1 MKQKSQ
7 NRRYKGVVV
16 AADRCIDPKKHYNL
30 LVAWNITAALALYN
44 QLAARSLQIPS
55 DYGRLYIN
63 SPSIATHTTPNDAI
77 LNLSTNVSTVQHSE
91 SYV

>member
-1 MKQKSQ
+1 M
-7 NRRYKGVVV
+7 VV